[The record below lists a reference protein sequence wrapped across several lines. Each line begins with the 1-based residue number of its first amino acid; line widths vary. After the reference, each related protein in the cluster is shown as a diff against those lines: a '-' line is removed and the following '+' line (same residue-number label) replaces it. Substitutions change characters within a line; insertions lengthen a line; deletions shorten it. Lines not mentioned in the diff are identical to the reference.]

1 MNYLKPTSFILSLF
15 LSYISLPMIMRML
28 FRSNIVCENF
38 EFVKIPTSMG
48 LVFVFVQVITLG
60 ILDILF
66 GLNDNFNLVYLL
78 GFIFIGMIGLLDDLI
93 GEKTIKGLRG
103 HIKAL
108 FDGILTTGAIK
119 AILGFF
125 ISFIVSFY
133 ISNAI
138 KDLIIN
144 SLLIGLFTN
153 FINLFDLR
161 PGRAIK
167 VFVIFSLMF
176 VGFSKFKDKNYI
188 MYSFFGIII
197 PYIKFDLK
205 AMAMMGDVG
214 SNILGFTLGIFA
226 AVSFS
231 LALRMTIL
239 IILLIFHFMAEKV
252 SFSKIIDNNTFLKYI
267 DDLGR

>member
-1 MNYLKPTSFILSLF
+1 MNYLKLISFILSLF

-28 FRSNIVCENF
+28 FRSNILCENF
-38 EFVKIPTSMG
+38 ERVMIPTSMG
-48 LVFVFVQVITLG
+48 MVFAFVQVITLS
-60 ILDILF
+60 IVDILF

-93 GEKTIKGLRG
+93 GEKTIKGLKG

-108 FDGILTTGAIK
+108 FNGTLTTGAIK

-133 ISNAI
+133 LSNDI
-138 KDLIIN
+138 KNLIVN
-144 SLLIGLFTN
+144 SLLISLFTN

-167 VFVIFSLMF
+167 VFIIFSF
-176 VGFSKFKDKNYI
+176 IFIWSSKIKDKNYI
-188 MYSFFGIII
+188 IYSFFGIII

-205 AMAMMGDVG
+205 AMVMMGDVG
-214 SNILGFTLGIFA
+214 ANILGFTLGVFTAVNFSIIFKII
-226 AVSFS
+226 
-231 LALRMTIL
+231 LL
-239 IILLIFHFMAEKV
+239 IILLTFHFIAEKI
-252 SFSKIIDNNTFLKYI
+252 SFSKIIDNNKVLRYI
-267 DDLGR
+267 DNLGR

>member
-1 MNYLKPTSFILSLF
+1 MDYIKLTSFMISII
-15 LSYISLPMIMRML
+15 LSYISLPMITDML
-28 FRSNIVCENF
+28 LRSKVVCENF
-38 EFVKIPTSMG
+38 KSVVIPTSMG
-48 LVFVFVQVITLG
+48 IMFVFIQVITLG
-60 ILDILF
+60 ILDIF
-66 GLNDNFNLVYLL
+66 FDLNGNFNLVYLL
-78 GFIFIGMIGLLDDLI
+78 GFAFIGIIGLLDDLI

-108 FDGILTTGAIK
+108 FRGTLTTGGIK

-125 ISFIVSFY
+125 ISLVVSSY
-133 ISNAI
+133 ISNTF

-167 VFVIFSLMF
+167 VFIIFSLIF
-176 VGFSKFKDKNYI
+176 LGFSKFKDKNYI
-188 MYSFFGIII
+188 IYSFFGIII
-197 PYIKFDLK
+197 PYIRLDLK

-226 AVSFS
+226 AVNFSFIF
-231 LALRMTIL
+231 RIIIL
-239 IILLIFHFMAEKV
+239 IILLVFHFIAEKV
-252 SFSKIIDNNTFLKYI
+252 SFSKIIDNNRFLRYI